1 MMPLGVPAALVV
13 GWRGWYAKNKH
24 GADLPINAP
33 RFRG

>member
-13 GWRGWYAKNKH
+13 GWRGWYAKNKR
-24 GADLPINAP
+24 GADLSIDTP

>member
-13 GWRGWYAKNKH
+13 GWRGWYAKNKR
-24 GADLPINAP
+24 GSGLSSTEP